1 MCREACHAYMHMH
14 MTSACNEKFLLLMSL
29 TLLRAQVIDD
39 VANMGFSR
47 HEVRAVVTELMDSG
61 QSIDLNVVLD
71 RLMNGRR

>member
-1 MCREACHAYMHMH
+1 MALD
-14 MTSACNEKFLLLMSL
+14 LLL
-29 TLLRAQVIDD
+29 RVVGVQVIDD